1 MKKQLPIKFRGRFWN
16 KDGDLIALGD
26 PKDGDFIYGG
36 YARMTLRLDVG
47 EGDYIIDKEG
57 EALLIY
63 PDSVKQLVGYDKN
76 GREVYEGDALQTE
89 NGVTIYA
96 YVLRHAKIAPT
107 KDLDFTEMAKEDG
120 WTVKEAEG
128 NEN

>member
-1 MKKQLPIKFRGRFWN
+1 MTLPIKFRGVT
-16 KDGDLIALGD
+16 KDGEYVFMELAKPLFFNGEEVEEVTQLI
-26 PKDGDFIYGG
+26 
-36 YARMTLRLDVG
+36 
-47 EGDYIIDKEG
+47 
-57 EALLIY
+57 
-63 PDSVKQLVGYDKN
+63 GYDKN

>member
-1 MKKQLPIKFRGRFWN
+1 MTLPIKFRGVT
-16 KDGDLIALGD
+16 KDGKYVFMELTKPLFFNGEEVEEVTQLI
-26 PKDGDFIYGG
+26 
-36 YARMTLRLDVG
+36 
-47 EGDYIIDKEG
+47 
-57 EALLIY
+57 
-63 PDSVKQLVGYDKN
+63 GYDKN

-120 WTVKEAEG
+120 WTVKEAEKNG
-128 NEN
+128 NDV

>member
-1 MKKQLPIKFRGRFWN
+1 MKLPIKFRGKTQSGKIFH
-16 KDGDLIALGD
+16 GDLIHRFGMVAIGEY
-26 PKDGDFIYGG
+26 GDFQE
-36 YARMTLRLDVG
+36 V
-47 EGDYIIDKEG
+47 E
-57 EALLIY
+57 
-63 PDSVKQLVGYDKN
+63 PNSVKQLVGYDKN

-120 WTVKEAEG
+120 WTVKEAEKNG
-128 NEN
+128 NDV